1 LWQDVIAAGV
11 AVAAYSI
18 FFSMPFRMFPW
29 PLAVGMFAHALR
41 WAALTLFGFR
51 AATGALVACVVVA
64 LILTPIS
71 RRMHMPFAA
80 IGFAS
85 VVSMI
90 PGVYLFRMASG
101 LLQIADGSPTTLEM
115 LSATVSDALIAAVI
129 ILAMSFG
136 LIVPKMAI
144 DYISDRVAPPLR
156 SGSSRPR
163 SSSS

>member
-1 LWQDVIAAGV
+1 
-11 AVAAYSI
+11 
-18 FFSMPFRMFPW
+18 
-29 PLAVGMFAHALR
+29 
-41 WAALTLFGFR
+41 
-51 AATGALVACVVVA
+51 
-64 LILTPIS
+64 
-71 RRMHMPFAA
+71 
-80 IGFAS
+80 
-85 VVSMI
+85 
-90 PGVYLFRMASG
+90 MASG